1 MAEKGDDYQQ
11 LMDQKRFLGEIEQ
24 GIRFA
29 NREIIHKHIP
39 TLRKDDILA
48 FAVAVG
54 RLRGRY
60 LEAALK
66 LGAGE
71 RGEAPDQSE
80 INEIRARRE
89 AFDEARDGFEA
100 LRDAIEKGY
109 VTVDTK
115 GGGGGT

>member
-1 MAEKGDDYQQ
+1 MTEGSDDYHQ
-11 LMDQKRFLGEIEQ
+11 LLEQKRFLSEIEQ

-29 NREIIHKHIP
+29 NREIIHKLITPLH
-39 TLRKDDILA
+39 KDDILA

-66 LGAGE
+66 LASGE
-71 RGEAPDQSE
+71 RGDAPDQSE
-80 INEIRARRE
+80 IKEIRSRRE
-89 AFDEARDGFEA
+89 AFEETRNAFEA

-109 VTVDTK
+109 VIVESV
-115 GGGGGT
+115 GGPAKS